1 MTTLATPPFLYL
13 QEAFVAPQHPSLPG
27 VDTRSG

>member
-1 MTTLATPPFLYL
+1 MTTLATLLLLYL
-13 QEAFVAPQHPSLPG
+13 QEAFVAPLHPSLPG